1 MKQRNGVRGIGK
13 FKTGTTGMIILN
25 INYLLLLTRILA
37 KLDSVVVQLKE
48 LNHRLGLQDREVEDV
63 KEMLQD
69 IKAKI

>member
-1 MKQRNGVRGIGK
+1 
-13 FKTGTTGMIILN
+13 MIILN